1 MSGVFPSPRE
11 TIGVE
16 AETGR
21 NSRYCSITPLLR
33 CDFAVAES
41 IWISYAK
48 QVRPIV
54 DLQARCKVNRM
65 PGLSKEDKLRLLT
78 TMLESRHA
86 DLREQN
92 LNRQG
97 KGHFHVSGMGHEAL
111 AAVSIQMKPGDYIFS
126 YYRDR
131 GLVLGRGMTTRQLG
145 LEYFAKR
152 NTGSGG
158 RQMPSHYSNAD
169 LHIWSVPT
177 PTGSQLLP
185 ACGIAWGIQLDGK
198 KNLVVTTVGDAA
210 TRQGDFFEALCFAK
224 EKKLPLLFLVEDNAY
239 GISMPTRKTNPL
251 ALNVLESENWRR
263 INGENVQQVYD
274 ATAEA
279 FEKIRAGNGPF
290 FFWIN
295 MERLSSHTSS
305 DDQKLYRSQDELREL
320 EKFDPLK
327 CWKDQLIEEGIVT
340 AEEFARLDSEIKER
354 IRHEYAEAEKA
365 EDPSPNELLANV
377 TKPAPKIDKEIL
389 PPGKYRIGDTVNKT
403 LRAGLEE
410 DPRRILF
417 GEDIEDPKG
426 GVFRLTQKL
435 STEFPKQ
442 VFNSPLAESTILGV
456 ACGLAAYGKRPV
468 FELQFIDFIY
478 PGFNQLVTNISNL
491 RWRSFGNWQCPA
503 VIYAPYGAYL
513 PGGSL
518 WHSQANESALAH
530 YPGLNV
536 VIPSTPADAAGLLWT
551 AMHGEDPVVFLIPKH
566 LLWAEHEYAEPI
578 RAVPLGRARQ
588 CTNGSDVTV
597 IAWGNTIEKSLEAI
611 AKIDKET
618 SVELIDLRSIV
629 PWDKAAIEDSVHK
642 TRRLV
647 VVQEDTQNC
656 SVGQMIISHIT
667 STPELWNELISPPIL
682 VSKANVMIGYNPI
695 YEYAALPD
703 VERIVAAIRRSVA
716 TKYERVAVAGIA
728 DSGRAETE
736 TAFIQPGSPIPATA
750 GRIQSIT
757 IPVMGE
763 GIRNAKIVS
772 LLKKPGDPVAL
783 DDELCEVET
792 DKAVYPIQSS
802 FAGVMGEWKTKVGDT
817 VEIGQELG
825 TLFTDEA
832 SLAEQF
838 QGAAEV
844 SAPVTAG
851 VDRGRSVPEREFVRP
866 GSATP
871 ATGIEPAL
879 SPTITRKLSRVI
891 PANLQIDARWHA
903 IQEAREVSKKKDGK
917 EAPSPSVMI
926 AWSVVRAMEKHA
938 PFRRLILD
946 DDQIVQNDDFDLGV
960 AVALEGDRL
969 ATAVITNANKKSWPE
984 FVKIYNETVAA
995 TRGGRVDAMNA
1006 PVVITSLGAFG
1017 VKAGAPIVVP
1027 PSVGT
1032 LFVGSAHRELIP
1044 NKNRNESAE
1053 VITLSLTFDHRVVN
1067 GAGAAAFANEIKTRI
1082 EAFKI
1087 PSEKVSAE
1095 SARKR

>member
-1 MSGVFPSPRE
+1 
-11 TIGVE
+11 
-16 AETGR
+16 
-21 NSRYCSITPLLR
+21 
-33 CDFAVAES
+33 
-41 IWISYAK
+41 
-48 QVRPIV
+48 
-54 DLQARCKVNRM
+54 M
-65 PGLSKEDKLRLLT
+65 PALSKEDKLRLLT
-78 TMLESRHA
+78 TILESRHA

-111 AAVSIQMKPGDYIFS
+111 AAVSIQMEPDDYIVS

-198 KNLVVTTVGDAA
+198 KNLVVTTIGDAA
-210 TRQGDFFEALCFAK
+210 TRQGDFFEAICFAK

-251 ALNVLESENWRR
+251 ALNVLEAENWRR
-263 INGENVQQVYD
+263 IDGQNVQQIYD

-279 FEKIRAGNGPF
+279 FEKIRTGGGPF
-290 FFWIN
+290 FFWIT

-305 DDQKLYRSQDELREL
+305 DDQKLYRSAQELREL

-327 CWKDQLIEEGIVT
+327 CLQDQLISEGIIN
-340 AEEFARLDSEIKER
+340 AEDFARLDSEIKER
-354 IRHEYAEAEKA
+354 VRREYGDAEKA
-365 EDPSPNELLANV
+365 EDPSPNELLANI
-377 TKPAPKIDKEIL
+377 TKPPPKIEKEIL
-389 PPGKYRIGDTVNKT
+389 APGKYRIGDTINKT
-403 LRAGLEE
+403 LRLGLEE

-456 ACGLAAYGKRPV
+456 ACGLAAYGRRRV

-491 RWRSFGNWQCPA
+491 RWRSFGNCKCPA

-530 YPGLNV
+530 YPGLSV

-551 AMHGEDPVVFLIPKH
+551 AMHGDDPVIFLIPKH

-588 CTNGSDVTV
+588 CTSGSDATV
-597 IAWGNTIEKSLEAI
+597 VAWGNTIEKSLEAI
-611 AKIDKET
+611 GKIDNET

-629 PWDKAAIEDSVHK
+629 PWDKAAIESSVRK

-647 VVQEDTQNC
+647 VVQEDTENC
-656 SVGQMIISHIT
+656 SVGQMIISHVT
-667 STPELWNELISPPIL
+667 STPELWDEMISPPIL

-703 VERIVAAIRRSVA
+703 VERIVAAIRHSMA
-716 TKYERVAVAGIA
+716 TKHERAVVAGIG
-728 DSGRAETE
+728 DSGPPAKQPEY
-736 TAFIQPGSPIPATA
+736 IQPGSPLPATVDA
-750 GRIQSIT
+750 SKRRVQNIT
-757 IPVMGE
+757 VPVMGE
-763 GIRNAKIVS
+763 GIRNAKVVS

-792 DKAVYPIQSS
+792 DKAVFPIQSS
-802 FAGVMGEWKTKVGDT
+802 FAGVMGEWKTKVGNT
-817 VEIGQELG
+817 VDIGQELG
-825 TLFTDEA
+825 TLLTEEA
-832 SLAEQF
+832 SLADQLE
-838 QGAAEV
+838 AEAEV
-844 SAPVTAG
+844 SADQGTVAAG
-851 VDRGRSVPEREFVRP
+851 TKRGVKAIVPSRKERDVAPEDRRRYS
-866 GSATP
+866 
-871 ATGIEPAL
+871 GIEPAL

-891 PANLQIDARWHA
+891 PANLQIDARWDA
-903 IQEAREVSKKKDGK
+903 VREAREAAKTKHP
-917 EAPSPSVMI
+917 ENAPSPSVMI
-926 AWSVVRAMEKHA
+926 AWAVVRAMEKHA
-938 PFRRLILD
+938 PFRRLILE

-960 AVALEGDRL
+960 AVALEDDRL
-969 ATAVITNANKKSWPE
+969 ATAVITNANRKSWPE
-984 FVKIYNETVAA
+984 FINSYNEIVAA
-995 TRGGRVDAMNA
+995 TRDGRIDAMNA

-1032 LFVGSAHRELIP
+1032 LFVGTAHRELVP
-1044 NKNRNESAE
+1044 NKSKNESAE

-1067 GAGAAAFANEIKTRI
+1067 GAGAAAFANEIKKQI
-1082 EAFKI
+1082 EGFEI
-1087 PSEKVSAE
+1087 PSEEKLGAA
-1095 SARKR
+1095 ARKR

>member
-1 MSGVFPSPRE
+1 
-11 TIGVE
+11 
-16 AETGR
+16 
-21 NSRYCSITPLLR
+21 
-33 CDFAVAES
+33 
-41 IWISYAK
+41 
-48 QVRPIV
+48 
-54 DLQARCKVNRM
+54 M
-65 PGLSKEDKLRLLT
+65 PALSKEDKLRLLT
-78 TMLESRHA
+78 TIIESRHA

-111 AAVSIQMKPGDYIFS
+111 AAVSMQMEPGDYIVS

-198 KNLVVTTVGDAA
+198 KDLVVTTVGDAA
-210 TRQGDFFEALCFAK
+210 TRQGDFFEAICFAK

-251 ALNVLESENWRR
+251 ALNVLKPENWRR
-263 INGENVQQVYD
+263 IDGQNVQQVYD
-274 ATAEA
+274 STAEA
-279 FEKIRAGNGPF
+279 FDKIRAGGGPF
-290 FFWIN
+290 FFWIR

-305 DDQKLYRSQDELREL
+305 DDQKLYRSEEELRGL
-320 EKFDPLK
+320 ERFDPLM
-327 CWKDQLIEEGIVT
+327 CWKDQLIKEGIIT
-340 AEEFARLDSEIKER
+340 AEEFAKLDNEIKER
-354 IRHEYAEAEKA
+354 VRREYAEAEKA

-377 TKPAPKIDKEIL
+377 TKPPQKIDKEIL

-403 LRAGLEE
+403 LRSGLE
-410 DPRRILF
+410 DDSRRILF

-435 STEFPKQ
+435 STEFPNQ
-442 VFNSPLAESTILGV
+442 VFNSPLAESTILGA

-468 FELQFIDFIY
+468 FEVQFIDFIY

-491 RWRSFGNWQCPA
+491 RWRSFGNWTCPA

-551 AMHGEDPVVFLIPKH
+551 AMHGEDPVIFLIPKH
-566 LLWAEHEYAEPI
+566 LLWAEHEYPEPI
-578 RAVPLGRARQ
+578 RAVPLGRARR

-597 IAWGNTIEKSLEAI
+597 VAWGNTIEKSLEAI
-611 AKIDKET
+611 AKIDNEI
-618 SVELIDLRSIV
+618 SVELLDLRSIV
-629 PWDKAAIEDSVHK
+629 PWDKAAIEDSVRK

-647 VVQEDTQNC
+647 VVQEDTENC
-656 SVGQMIISHIT
+656 SVGQMIISHVT
-667 STPELWNELISPPIL
+667 SMPELWNELISPPIL
-682 VSKANVMIGYNPI
+682 VSKANVMIGYNAI

-703 VERIVAAIRRSVA
+703 VERIIAAIRRSAA
-716 TKYERVAVAGIA
+716 TKHERVVVAEGL
-728 DSGRAETE
+728 DRGRAAPEPE
-736 TAFIQPGSPIPATA
+736 FIRPASAPAPTADVGS
-750 GRIQSIT
+750 RRVQSIT
-757 IPVMGE
+757 VPVMGE
-763 GIRNAKIVS
+763 GIRSAKIVS
-772 LLKKPGDPVAL
+772 LLKKPGDPVGL

-825 TLFTDEA
+825 TLFTDEEPSA
-832 SLAEQF
+832 VVPTPRDDRGLPARE
-838 QGAAEV
+838 AALRKPG
-844 SAPVTAG
+844 SPIPVTA
-851 VDRGRSVPEREFVRP
+851 
-866 GSATP
+866 
-871 ATGIEPAL
+871 IEPAL
-879 SPTITRKLSRVI
+879 SPTITRKLSHVI
-891 PANLQIDARWHA
+891 PANLQIDARWDA
-903 IQEAREVSKKKDGK
+903 IQGAREAAKKQESKH
-917 EAPSPSVMI
+917 APSPSVMI
-926 AWSVVRAMEKHA
+926 AWCVVRAMEKHA
-938 PFRRLILD
+938 PFRRLILE
-946 DDQIVQNDDFDLGV
+946 DDQIVQNDDFDLGI

-969 ATAVITNANKKSWPE
+969 ATAVITNANRKSWPE
-984 FVKIYNETVAA
+984 FVKSYHEAVAA
-995 TRGGRVDAMNA
+995 TRAGRVDAMNA

-1017 VKAGAPIVVP
+1017 VKAGAPIVIP

-1032 LFVGSAHRELIP
+1032 LFVGSAHGELIP

-1067 GAGAAAFANEIKTRI
+1067 GAGAAAFANEIKKQI
-1082 EAFKI
+1082 EGFKI
-1087 PSEKVSAE
+1087 PKREKHAAPV
-1095 SARKR
+1095 

>member
-1 MSGVFPSPRE
+1 
-11 TIGVE
+11 
-16 AETGR
+16 
-21 NSRYCSITPLLR
+21 
-33 CDFAVAES
+33 
-41 IWISYAK
+41 
-48 QVRPIV
+48 
-54 DLQARCKVNRM
+54 M
-65 PGLSKEDKLRLLT
+65 PALGKEDKLRLLT
-78 TMLESRHA
+78 TILESRHA

-97 KGHFHVSGMGHEAL
+97 KGHFHVSGMGHEGL
-111 AAVSIQMKPGDYIFS
+111 AAVSIQMEPDDYIVS

-158 RQMPSHYSNAD
+158 RQMPSHYSDAD

-210 TRQGDFFEALCFAK
+210 TRQGDFFEAICFAK
-224 EKKLPLLFLVEDNAY
+224 EKKLPMLFLVEDNAY
-239 GISMPTRKTNPL
+239 GISMPTRTTNPL
-251 ALNVLESENWRR
+251 ALNVLEPDNWRR
-263 INGENVQQVYD
+263 IDGQNVEQVYD

-279 FEKIRAGNGPF
+279 FEKIRAGSGPF
-290 FFWIN
+290 FFWIK

-305 DDQKLYRSQDELREL
+305 DDQKLYRREEELRDL

-327 CWKDQLIEEGIVT
+327 CWKDQLIEEGIITV
-340 AEEFARLDSEIKER
+340 EEFAKLDNEIKER
-354 IRHEYAEAEKA
+354 IRREYSKAEKA
-365 EDPSPNELLANV
+365 EDPSPKELLTNV
-377 TKPAPKIDKEIL
+377 TKPPPKIDKEIL
-389 PPGKYRIGDTVNKT
+389 SPGKYRIGDTVNKT
-403 LRAGLEE
+403 LRLGLEE
-410 DPRRILF
+410 DRRRILF

-491 RWRSFGNWQCPA
+491 RWRSFGNWKCPA
-503 VIYAPYGAYL
+503 VVYAPYGAYL

-518 WHSQANESALAH
+518 WHSQANESSLAH

-536 VIPSTPADAAGLLWT
+536 VVPSTPEDAAGLLWT
-551 AMHGEDPVVFLIPKH
+551 AMHGEDPVIFLIPKH

-588 CTNGSDVTV
+588 CTTGSDVTV
-597 IAWGNTIEKSLEAI
+597 VAWGNTIEKSLEVI
-611 AKIDKET
+611 AKINNEI

-629 PWDKAAIEDSVHK
+629 PWDKAAIEESVHK
-642 TRRLV
+642 TRRLL
-647 VVQEDTQNC
+647 VVQEDTENC
-656 SVGQMIISHIT
+656 SVGQMIISHVT
-667 STPELWNELISPPIL
+667 STSELWNAMISPPIL

-703 VERIVAAIRRSVA
+703 VERIVAAIRRLVA
-716 TKYERVAVAGIA
+716 TKHERVAVEAVA
-728 DSGRAETE
+728 V
-736 TAFIQPGSPIPATA
+736 ATA
-750 GRIQSIT
+750 KPEIAPEERRPYIAPKIDIGKRRVQSIT
-757 IPVMGE
+757 VPVMGE

-772 LLKKPGDPVAL
+772 LLKNPGDPIAL

-817 VEIGQELG
+817 VEIGHELG
-825 TLFTDEA
+825 TLFMDEA
-832 SLAEQF
+832 SLADQLETASKESTDRKPVE
-838 QGAAEV
+838 AAV
-844 SAPVTAG
+844 SVAEPSS
-851 VDRGRSVPEREFVRP
+851 RGRTARHSN
-866 GSATP
+866 
-871 ATGIEPAL
+871 IEPAL

-891 PANLQIDARWHA
+891 PANLQIDARWDG
-903 IQEAREVSKKKDGK
+903 IRRARDGAKEKDGK
-917 EAPSPSVMI
+917 NAASPSVMI

-938 PFRRLILD
+938 SFRRLILE
-946 DDQIVQNDDFDLGV
+946 DDQIVQNDDFDLGI

-969 ATAVITNANKKSWPE
+969 ATAVITKANKKSWPE
-984 FVKIYNETVAA
+984 FVKIYNKTVEA

-1006 PVVITSLGAFG
+1006 SVVITSLGAFG

-1032 LFVGSAHRELIP
+1032 LFVGTAHRELIP
-1044 NKNRNESAE
+1044 NKNENESAE

-1067 GAGAAAFANEIKTRI
+1067 GAGAASFANEIKKQI
-1082 EAFKI
+1082 EGFKI
-1087 PSEKVSAE
+1087 PSEERPGTCAHKS
-1095 SARKR
+1095 

>member
-1 MSGVFPSPRE
+1 
-11 TIGVE
+11 
-16 AETGR
+16 
-21 NSRYCSITPLLR
+21 
-33 CDFAVAES
+33 
-41 IWISYAK
+41 
-48 QVRPIV
+48 
-54 DLQARCKVNRM
+54 M
-65 PGLSKEDKLRLLT
+65 PALSKEDKLRLLT
-78 TMLESRHA
+78 TILESRHA

-97 KGHFHVSGMGHEAL
+97 KGHFHVSGMGHEGL
-111 AAVSIQMKPGDYIFS
+111 AAVSIQMEPDDYIVS

-158 RQMPSHYSNAD
+158 RQMPSHYSDAD

-198 KNLVVTTVGDAA
+198 KNLVVTTIGDAA
-210 TRQGDFFEALCFAK
+210 TRQGDFFEALCFAR
-224 EKKLPLLFLVEDNAY
+224 EKKLSMLFLVEDNGY
-239 GISMPTRKTNPL
+239 GISMPTRKNNPL
-251 ALNVLESENWRR
+251 ALNVLEPDNWRR
-263 INGENVQQVYD
+263 IEGQDVQQIYD

-279 FEKIRAGNGPF
+279 FEKIRAGGGPF
-290 FFWIN
+290 FFWIR

-305 DDQKLYRSQDELREL
+305 DDQKLYRSAEELQEL
-320 EKFDPLK
+320 EKSDPLK
-327 CWKDQLIEEGIVT
+327 CWKDQLVQEGLIT
-340 AEEFARLDSEIKER
+340 AEEFAKLDNDVKER
-354 IRHEYAEAEKA
+354 IRREYAEAEKA

-377 TKPAPKIDKEIL
+377 SKSPPRVAKEIL

-403 LRAGLEE
+403 LRVGLE
-410 DPRRILF
+410 DDSRRILF

-435 STEFPKQ
+435 STEFPRQ

-456 ACGLAAYGKRPV
+456 ACGLAAYGKHPV

-478 PGFNQLVTNISNL
+478 PGFNQLVTNISTL
-491 RWRSFGNWQCPA
+491 RWRSFGHWKCPA

-530 YPGLNV
+530 YPGLSV

-551 AMHGEDPVVFLIPKH
+551 AMQAEDPVIFLIPKH
-566 LLWAEHEYAEPI
+566 LLWAEHKYTEPI
-578 RAVPLGRARQ
+578 RAVPLGEANTLRS
-588 CTNGSDVTV
+588 GSDVTLV
-597 IAWGNTIEKSLEAI
+597 AWGNTVEKSLEALD
-611 AKIDKET
+611 KIDHKI

-629 PWDKAAIEDSVHK
+629 PWDKAAIEESIRK

-647 VVQEDTQNC
+647 VVQEDTENC
-656 SVGQMIISHIT
+656 SVGQMVISHIA
-667 STPELWNELISPPIL
+667 STPDLWNEMISPPVL
-682 VSKANVMIGYNPI
+682 VSKANVVIGYNPI

-703 VERIVAAIRRSVA
+703 VDRIVSAIERSVQIRR
-716 TKYERVAVAGIA
+716 ERAVAVAAGA
-728 DSGRAETE
+728 DRGRLSPEPEIVQPKSAVRGAQPSPATE
-736 TAFIQPGSPIPATA
+736 TGKQ
-750 GRIQSIT
+750 RVQSIT
-757 IPVMGE
+757 VPIMGE
-763 GIRNAKIVS
+763 GIRNAKVVS
-772 LLKKPGDPVAL
+772 LLKNPSDSISH

-825 TLFTDEA
+825 TILTSEPSFAGEFGEA
-832 SLAEQF
+832 ADVST
-838 QGAAEV
+838 GAVEAAVPSRKHPEF
-844 SAPVTAG
+844 APE
-851 VDRGRSVPEREFVRP
+851 DRRHYK
-866 GSATP
+866 
-871 ATGIEPAL
+871 IEPAL
-879 SPTITRKLSRVI
+879 SPTITRKLVHVI
-891 PANLQIDARWHA
+891 PANLQIDARWDA
-903 IQEAREVSKKKDGK
+903 LRKSRDAAKRKNGK

-926 AWSVVRAMEKHA
+926 AWAVVRAMEKH
-938 PFRRLILD
+938 PHFRRLILED
-946 DDQIVQNDDFDLGV
+946 ERIVENENFDLGI

-969 ATAVITNANKKSWPE
+969 ATAVIVDANKKTWPK
-984 FVKIYNETVAA
+984 FVKSYNETVDA
-995 TRGGRVDAMNA
+995 TRTGRVDAMNA

-1032 LFVGSAHRELIP
+1032 LFVGTAHRELIP
-1044 NKNRNESAE
+1044 NGKKNESAE

-1067 GAGAAAFANEIKTRI
+1067 GAGAASFANEIKKEI
-1082 EAFKI
+1082 EGFKI
-1087 PSEKVSAE
+1087 PETKAD
-1095 SARKR
+1095 AIAT